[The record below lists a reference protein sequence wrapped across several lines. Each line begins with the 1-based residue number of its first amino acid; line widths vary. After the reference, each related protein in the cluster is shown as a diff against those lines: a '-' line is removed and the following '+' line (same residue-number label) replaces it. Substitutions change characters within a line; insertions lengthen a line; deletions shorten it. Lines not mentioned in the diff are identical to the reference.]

1 MSEELQRLINQKLE
15 AKVASDIELQDR
27 AQNRK
32 QTWEDLPGAWEKLK
46 WHIQQIVASSGGVLK
61 SRINPKTGDLKV
73 TNTVDEIVLTLE
85 SSVTGANLY
94 AFCRER
100 GHALGGTSDWSL
112 FLSWHL
118 CDGVLLLAPGHEWAG
133 ILPEHRLTSVQ
144 VAEAL
149 MRRLLSPTTTIV
161 TKVTDEFFNSLTG

>member
-1 MSEELQRLINQKLE
+1 M
-15 AKVASDIELQDR
+15 
-27 AQNRK
+27 
-32 QTWEDLPGAWEKLK
+32 
-46 WHIQQIVASSGGVLK
+46 ASSRGVLK
-61 SRINPKTGDLKV
+61 SRINPKTGTLQV

-100 GHALGGTSDWSL
+100 GHALGGSSNWSL

-133 ILPEHRLTSVQ
+133 IFPEDRLTPAQ
-144 VAEAL
+144 MAETL

-161 TKVTDEFFNSLTG
+161 IKVTYESV